1 MQVRAAMAEQLG
13 KALAGLLAPLRIKV
27 AESDISRCLAA
38 FTRQL
43 RFDGPL
49 PALQKRQWQFI
60 TAAVL
65 ARLADFHLPA
75 MAEAFDQASGRPHL
89 RELLQAWGFTAH
101 QFDVLYEVLI
111 PEEEL
116 E

>member
-1 MQVRAAMAEQLG
+1 VRAALADQLG
-13 KALAGLLAPLRIKV
+13 QALAALTGPLHIKV
-27 AESDISRCLAA
+27 PASDVGRCLAA

-43 RFDGPL
+43 RIDGPL
-49 PALQKRQWQFI
+49 PALQKRQWQLL

-75 MAEAFDQASGRPHL
+75 LAEPFDRAGGRPQL
-89 RELLQAWGFTAH
+89 RELLQGWGFTAH
-101 QFDVLYEVLI
+101 QFDVLCELLV

-116 E
+116 